1 MAASIKSS
9 LLVLLAVVGA
19 AAVGIAPRGAE
30 AAGAGASRTV
40 GLVTGIVPCSTGSS
54 INVASVPAFPNAG
67 VQMVCGGR
75 VVGGATADG
84 SGVFTIN
91 MGTLNTTMLL
101 PLVGNQC
108 KVVVTTPLSAC
119 DVSLA
124 GVAGTLTAPVQL
136 LGSGGGALGGLGG
149 IIGLVAQI
157 VSGVLGEILNIVP
170 LPFSLV

>member
-9 LLVLLAVVGA
+9 LLVLLAV
-19 AAVGIAPRGAE
+19 IASHGGAE
-30 AAGAGASRTV
+30 AAGAGRAVT

-54 INVASVPAFPNAG
+54 ISVASVPAFPNAG

-136 LGSGGGALGGLGG
+136 LGLGGGGGGGALGGLGG
-149 IIGLVAQI
+149 IIGLVGQI
-157 VSGVLGEILNIVP
+157 ISGVLGEILNIVP